1 MGGPYRAR
9 LAPSMV
15 QLADFAR
22 RNALDAKRRQVRE
35 LYGRAELLLSPMA
48 GVTDMVFRALCRE
61 MGADVTFCEFASA
74 DGVLHGNAST
84 RELIELAEG
93 EHPVGIQLFG
103 SDPARLAEAAR
114 EAEKLGPDLIDLNFG
129 CPVKKVVKKNGGSAL
144 LCNVPLMEEIV
155 RAVVEATT
163 VPVTAKTRLGWS
175 KGQLNYLETTQML
188 QEAGACAITMHGR
201 TRDQGFTGIADWAP
215 IAEMKS
221 VATVPVI
228 GNGDVWNGADYLRI
242 KAETGCD
249 AVMIARAAIGN
260 PFVFEE
266 INAARRGEPYTPP
279 DVQRVVQVLL
289 DHLDR
294 EIALKGPRVGMNR
307 MKRHFA
313 SYLKG
318 YPGVSE
324 LRKQV
329 FATNERG
336 EVEKAFEAYRLAH
349 RERRVEVES

>member
-1 MGGPYRAR
+1 
-9 LAPSMV
+9 MV
-15 QLADFAR
+15 FLGDFDQR
-22 RNALDAKRRQVRE
+22 SGLDAKRQRVRE
-35 LYGRAELLLSPMA
+35 LYAHAEVLLSPMA
-48 GVTDMVFRALCRE
+48 GVTDMVFRAICRE

-103 SDPARLAEAAR
+103 SDPARMAAAAR
-114 EAEKLGPDLIDLNFG
+114 EAEKLAPDLIDLNFG

-201 TRDQGFTGIADWAP
+201 TRDQGFAGIADWAP
-215 IAEMKS
+215 IAEMKA
-221 VATVPVI
+221 VAKVPVI
-228 GNGDVWNGADYLRI
+228 GNGDVWTGDDYLRI

-266 INAARRGEPYTPP
+266 IGAARRGEPYTPP
-279 DVQRVVQVLL
+279 DVERVVTVLL

-313 SYLKG
+313 SYLRG
-318 YPGVSE
+318 FPGVAE
-324 LRKQV
+324 LRKLV
-329 FATNERG
+329 FATNERNR
-336 EVEKAFEAYRLAH
+336 VEEAFEAYRAAH
-349 RERRVEVES
+349 RGRNVVAERTRRRMDAEVC